1 MIWELEKEQDK
12 SKIKT
17 LQDQLNVS
25 KLVSSLLLNRDIDT
39 FEKAKKFFRPSLSD
53 LHDPFL
59 MKDMQKAV
67 DRIQQAIKEN
77 EKVLVFGDYDVDG
90 TTSVALVSSF
100 LNKHI
105 NDTVLT
111 YIPDR
116 YSEGYGISMK
126 SIEYAES
133 KNVKLI
139 IALDCGIQAL
149 NQVEYAR
156 KKNID
161 FIICDHHTP
170 TKEIPEA
177 IAVLNPLREDCSY
190 PYKALCG
197 CGIGFKLIQG
207 LNASIGNSLEE
218 IKEYLDLVALAI
230 VADIVALTE
239 ENRILCYYGLEQIN
253 NSSRAGLKAIIDTLE
268 KETITINELGFYIG
282 PRINAAGRMDSGN
295 LAVELLMEED
305 LEKARI
311 LAEKLNQLNMERRVL
326 DKETTQEAIS
336 QIKKHKN
343 EESNVTVV
351 CNPDWHKGVIGIAAS
366 KLMETYYRPT
376 IVFTSSDDFFVGS
389 ARSVNG
395 FNIHDAI
402 GKCKE
407 FVLQYGGHKYAAGI
421 KIKKSQYKDFKDKF
435 EEVVSSTIDKSM
447 TSKKVA
453 IEGEIE
459 LEEITPK
466 FYRILK
472 QFAPFGPGNKRP
484 IFSAK
489 NLRDTGYAKVV
500 GQENTHLKFNLTQQN
515 SSKIY
520 NAIGFSLAG
529 KYPTILNKKIFN
541 AAFTVDENYWNGK
554 KNIQLKVIDIK
565 N

>member
-1 MIWELEKEQDK
+1 MIWEAEKEQDK
-12 SKIKT
+12 TKIKT

-25 KLVSSLLLNRDIDT
+25 KLVSILLLNRGIDT
-39 FEKAKKFFRPSLSD
+39 FDKAKNFFRPSLED

-59 MKDMQKAV
+59 MQDMQKAV

-77 EKVLVFGDYDVDG
+77 EKILVFGDYDVDG

-105 NDTVLT
+105 SRTVLT

-116 YSEGYGISMK
+116 YSEGYGISTK
-126 SIEYAES
+126 AIDFA
-133 KNVKLI
+133 KTNNVTLI
-139 IALDCGIQAL
+139 IALDCGIQA
-149 NQVEYAR
+149 VDKIEYAR
-156 KKNID
+156 DKNID

-170 TKEIPEA
+170 SSEIPKA
-177 IAVLNPLREDCSY
+177 IAVLNPLREDCKY
-190 PYKALCG
+190 PYKSLCG

-207 LNASIGNSLEE
+207 LNSFMGKTIDG

-230 VADIVALTE
+230 VADIVELTG
-239 ENRILCYYGLEQIN
+239 ENRVLCYYGLQQIN
-253 NSSRAGLKAIIDTLE
+253 KSPRAGLKAIIDTLE
-268 KETITINELGFYIG
+268 KEIITINELGFYLG

-295 LAVELLMEED
+295 LAVELLIEED
-305 LEKARI
+305 LDKTTG
-311 LAEKLNQLNMERRVL
+311 LAEKLNQLNIERRIL

-343 EESNVTVV
+343 EASSATVV

-366 KLMETYYRPT
+366 KLMDTYYRPT
-376 IVFTSSDDFFVGS
+376 IVFTESNDLFVGS

-395 FNIHDAI
+395 YNIHAAI
-402 GKCKE
+402 EKCKE
-407 FVLQYGGHKYAAGI
+407 FLVEFGGHKYAAGI
-421 KIKKSQYKDFKDKF
+421 KIKKPQYKDFKKKF

-447 TSKKVA
+447 TSKKVD
-453 IEGEIE
+453 IEGEIA
-459 LEEITPK
+459 LKEITPK

-472 QFAPFGPGNKRP
+472 QFAPFGPGNKTP

-500 GQENTHLKFNLTQQN
+500 GQDNTHLKFNLTQQN
-515 SSKIY
+515 SSTIY
-520 NAIGFSLAG
+520 NAIGFGLAG

-541 AAFTVDENYWNGK
+541 AAFTVDENHWNGK
-554 KNIQLKVIDIK
+554 KNIQLKVVDIK

>member
-1 MIWELEKEQDK
+1 MIWELEKAQDE
-12 SKIKT
+12 SKIKA

-25 KLVSSLLLNRDIDT
+25 KLVSTLLLNRDIDT
-39 FEKAKKFFRPSLSD
+39 FDKAKFFFRPSLND

-59 MKDMQKAV
+59 MQDMQKAV
-67 DRIQQAIKEN
+67 DRIQQAIKE
-77 EKVLVFGDYDVDG
+77 KQKILVFGDYDVDG
-90 TTSVALVSSF
+90 TSSVALVSSF
-100 LNKHI
+100 LNKQTS
-105 NDTVLT
+105 DTVLT

-116 YSEGYGISMK
+116 YSEGYGISLK
-126 SIEYAES
+126 SIDFAALN
-133 KNVKLI
+133 NVKLI

-149 NQVEYAR
+149 DQVEYAR
-156 KKNID
+156 EKNID

-170 TKEIPEA
+170 SKEIPKA
-177 IAVLNPLREDCSY
+177 IAVLNPLREDCKY
-190 PYKALCG
+190 PFKELCG

-207 LNASIGNSLEE
+207 LNLVMENTIED
-218 IKEYLDLVALAI
+218 IKEYLDLVGLAI
-230 VADIVALTE
+230 VADIVALTG

-253 NSSRAGLKAIIDTLE
+253 ESPRVGLKAIIDTLE
-268 KETITINELGFYIG
+268 KDIITINELGFYLG
-282 PRINAAGRMDSGN
+282 PRINAAGRMESGN
-295 LAVELLMEED
+295 LAVELLVEEN
-305 LEKARI
+305 LEKAI
-311 LAEKLNQLNMERRVL
+311 GLAEKLNQLNIERRIL

-336 QIKKHKN
+336 EIKKHKN
-343 EESNVTVV
+343 EESSTTVV

-366 KLMETYYRPT
+366 KLIETYYRPT
-376 IVFTSSDDFFVGS
+376 IVFTSSNNLFVGS

-395 FNIHDAI
+395 YNVYTAI
-402 GKCKE
+402 EKCKE
-407 FVLQYGGHKYAAGI
+407 FVVEFGGHKYAAGI
-421 KIKKSQYKDFKDKF
+421 KIKKTQYKDFKAKF

-453 IEGEIE
+453 VEGEIV

-472 QFAPFGPGNKRP
+472 QFAPFGPGNKTP

-500 GQENTHLKFNLTQQN
+500 GKDNTHLKFNLTQQN

-520 NAIGFSLAG
+520 NAIGFGLAG
-529 KYPTILNKKIFN
+529 KYPNILNKKIFN
-541 AAFTVDENYWNGK
+541 AAFTVDENYWKGK
-554 KNIQLKVIDIK
+554 ENIQLKVIDIK

>member
-25 KLVSSLLLNRDIDT
+25 KLISTLLLNRGIDT
-39 FEKAKKFFRPSLSD
+39 FEKAKQFFRPSLSD

-59 MKDMQKAV
+59 MQDMQKAIN
-67 DRIQQAIKEN
+67 RIQEAIKRG
-77 EKVLVFGDYDVDG
+77 EKILVFGDYDVDG
-90 TTSVALVSSF
+90 TTAVALVGSF
-100 LNKHI
+100 LNKHTG
-105 NDTVLT
+105 DTVLT

-126 SIEYAES
+126 SIEFAES
-133 KNVKLI
+133 NNVKLI
-139 IALDCGIQAL
+139 IALDCGIQAFD
-149 NQVEYAR
+149 QVEYAR
-156 KKNID
+156 DKNID

-170 TKEIPEA
+170 SNKIPKA
-177 IAVLNPLREDCSY
+177 IAVLDPLRENCNY
-190 PYKALCG
+190 PNKELCG

-207 LNASIGNSLEE
+207 LNATIGNTLDD

-230 VADIVALTE
+230 VADIVELTG

-253 NSSRAGLKAIIDTLE
+253 SSSRAGLKTIIDTLD
-268 KETITINELGFYIG
+268 KTTITMSELGFYIA
-282 PRINAAGRMDSGN
+282 PRINAAGRMASGN
-295 LAVELLMEED
+295 LAVELLIEENVD
-305 LEKARI
+305 KAKI
-311 LAEKLNQLNMERRVL
+311 LAEKLNQLNIERRVL
-326 DKETTQEAIS
+326 DKETTQEAIN
-336 QIKKHKN
+336 QIKKHEN
-343 EESNVTVV
+343 EASSATVV
-351 CNPDWHKGVIGIAAS
+351 CDPDWHKGVIGIAAS
-366 KLMETYYRPT
+366 KLTDTYYRPT
-376 IVFTSSDDFFVGS
+376 IVFTSSDDLFVGS
-389 ARSVNG
+389 ARSVG
-395 FNIHDAI
+395 GYNIYAALE
-402 GKCKE
+402 KCKE
-407 FVLQYGGHKYAAGI
+407 FIVEFGGHKYAAGI
-421 KIKKSQYKDFKDKF
+421 KIKKTQYKNFKAKF
-435 EEVVSSTIDKSM
+435 EEVVSSTIDKCM
-447 TSKKVA
+447 TSKRVV

-472 QFAPFGPGNKRP
+472 QFAPFGPGNKTP

-489 NLRDTGYAKVV
+489 NLRDTGYARVV
-500 GQENTHLKFNLTQQN
+500 GQDNTHLKFNLTQQN

-520 NAIGFSLAG
+520 NAIGFGLG
-529 KYPTILNKKIFN
+529 EKYPTILNKKIFN

>member
-1 MIWELEKEQDK
+1 MIWELEKKQGK
-12 SKIKT
+12 PKIKA

-25 KLVSSLLLNRDIDT
+25 KLVSSLLLNRGIDT
-39 FEKAKKFFRPSLSD
+39 FEKAKIFFRPSLSD

-59 MKDMQKAV
+59 MQDMQKAV
-67 DRIQQAIKEN
+67 DRIQQAIKRS
-77 EKVLVFGDYDVDG
+77 EKILVFGDYDVDG

-100 LNKHI
+100 LNKHLS
-105 NDTVLT
+105 DTVLT

-116 YSEGYGISMK
+116 YAEGYGISMK
-126 SIEYAES
+126 SIDFAET

-149 NQVEYAR
+149 DQVEYA
-156 KKNID
+156 KEKNID

-170 TKEIPEA
+170 PSEIPKA
-177 IAVLNPLREDCSY
+177 IAVLNPLRKDCSY
-190 PYKALCG
+190 PYKSLCG

-207 LNASIGNSLEE
+207 LSTNTLDHLE
-218 IKEYLDLVALAI
+218 EYLDIVALAI
-230 VADIVALTE
+230 AADIVELTG
-239 ENRILCYYGLEQIN
+239 ENRTLCYYGLEQIN
-253 NSSRAGLKAIIDTLE
+253 KAPRAGLKAIIDTLE
-268 KETITINELGFYIG
+268 KEIITINELGFYIG
-282 PRINAAGRMDSGN
+282 PRINAAGRIDTGN

-305 LEKARI
+305 LEKART
-311 LAEKLNQLNMERRVL
+311 LAEKLNQLNIERRAL

-435 EEVVSSTIDKSM
+435 EEVVSSTIDKGM

-472 QFAPFGPGNKRP
+472 QFAPFGPGNKTP

-500 GQENTHLKFNLTQQN
+500 GQDNTHLKFNLTQQN

-541 AAFTVDENYWNGK
+541 AVFTVDENYWNGK

>member
-77 EKVLVFGDYDVDG
+77 ETVLVFGDYDVDG

-343 EESNVTVV
+343 EESNATVV

-389 ARSVNG
+389 ARSVEG

-435 EEVVSSTIDKSM
+435 EEVVSSTIDKGM

-472 QFAPFGPGNKRP
+472 QFAPFGPGNKTP

-500 GQENTHLKFNLTQQN
+500 GQDNTHLKFNLTQQN

>member
-1 MIWELEKEQDK
+1 MIWELEKKQDEA
-12 SKIKT
+12 KIKK
-17 LQDQLNVS
+17 LQKKLNVS
-25 KLVSSLLLNRDIDT
+25 RLVSVLLLNRDIDT
-39 FEKAKKFFRPSLSD
+39 FEKAKNFFRPSLSD

-67 DRIQQAIKEN
+67 DRIQQAIKGN

-90 TTSVALVSSF
+90 TSSVSLVSSF
-100 LNKHI
+100 LNNHTKSK
-105 NDTVLT
+105 VLT

-116 YSEGYGISMK
+116 YQEGYGISTK
-126 SIEYAES
+126 SIEYAAS
-133 KNVKLI
+133 KEINLI
-139 IALDCGIQAL
+139 IALDCGIQAVDK
-149 NQVEYAR
+149 VEYA
-156 KKNID
+156 KEKNID
-161 FIICDHHTP
+161 FIICDHHKP
-170 TKEIPEA
+170 SKDIPKA
-177 IAVLNPLREDCSY
+177 IAVLNPLREDCQY
-190 PYKALCG
+190 PFKELCG

-207 LNASIGNSLEE
+207 LNATIGNSLEE

-230 VADIVALTE
+230 VADIVSLTG
-239 ENRILCYYGLEQIN
+239 ENRILCYYGLQQIN
-253 NSSRAGLKAIIDTLE
+253 QSPRPGLKAIVDTLE
-268 KETITINELGFYIG
+268 KGTITINELGFYIG
-282 PRINAAGRMDSGN
+282 PRINAAGRMESGN
-295 LAVELLMEED
+295 IAVELLIEED
-305 LEKARI
+305 LDKARV
-311 LAEKLNQLNMERRVL
+311 LAEKLNQLNIERRVL
-326 DKETTQEAIS
+326 DKETTQDALN
-336 QIKKHKN
+336 QIKKFKN
-343 EESNVTVV
+343 ETSHTTVV

-366 KLMETYYRPT
+366 KLIETYYRPT
-376 IVFTSSDDFFVGS
+376 IVFTATNDFFVGS
-389 ARSVNG
+389 ARSIIG

-435 EEVVSSTIDKSM
+435 EEVVSSTIDKGM

-472 QFAPFGPGNKRP
+472 QFAPFGPGNKTP

-500 GQENTHLKFNLTQQN
+500 GQDNTHLKFNLTQQN

>member
-1 MIWELEKEQDK
+1 MIWELEKAQDE
-12 SKIKT
+12 SKIKA

-25 KLVSSLLLNRDIDT
+25 KLVSTLLLNRDIDT
-39 FEKAKKFFRPSLSD
+39 FDKAKNFFRPSLND

-59 MKDMQKAV
+59 MQDMQKAV
-67 DRIQQAIKEN
+67 DRIQQAIKE
-77 EKVLVFGDYDVDG
+77 KQKILVFGDYDVDG
-90 TTSVALVSSF
+90 TSSVALVSSF
-100 LNKHI
+100 LKKQTSN
-105 NDTVLT
+105 TVLT

-116 YSEGYGISMK
+116 YSEGYGISLK
-126 SIEYAES
+126 SIDFAAS
-133 KNVKLI
+133 NNVKLI

-149 NQVEYAR
+149 DQVEHAR
-156 KKNID
+156 EKNID

-170 TKEIPEA
+170 SKEIPKA
-177 IAVLNPLREDCSY
+177 IAVLNPLREDCKY
-190 PYKALCG
+190 PFKELCG

-207 LNASIGNSLEE
+207 LNLVMENTTED
-218 IKEYLDLVALAI
+218 IKEYLDLVGLAI
-230 VADIVALTE
+230 VADIVALTG

-253 NSSRAGLKAIIDTLE
+253 ESPRAGLKAIIDTLE
-268 KETITINELGFYIG
+268 KDIITINELGFYLG
-282 PRINAAGRMDSGN
+282 PRINAAGRMESGN
-295 LAVELLMEED
+295 LAVELLVEEN
-305 LEKARI
+305 LEKAI
-311 LAEKLNQLNMERRVL
+311 GLAEKLNQLNIERRIL

-336 QIKKHKN
+336 EIKKHKN
-343 EESNVTVV
+343 EKSSTTVV
-351 CNPDWHKGVIGIAAS
+351 CNPDWHRGVIGIAAS
-366 KLMETYYRPT
+366 KLIEAYYRPT
-376 IVFTSSDDFFVGS
+376 IVFTSSNNFFVGS

-395 FNIHDAI
+395 YNVHAAI
-402 GKCKE
+402 EKCKE
-407 FVLQYGGHKYAAGI
+407 FIVEFGGHKYAAGI
-421 KIKKSQYKDFKDKF
+421 KIKKTQYKDFKAKF

-453 IEGEIE
+453 VEGEIV

-472 QFAPFGPGNKRP
+472 QFAPFGPGNKTP

-500 GQENTHLKFNLTQQN
+500 GKDNTHLKFNLTQQN

-520 NAIGFSLAG
+520 NAIGFGLSG
-529 KYPTILNKKIFN
+529 KYPNILNKKIFN

-554 KNIQLKVIDIK
+554 ENIQLKVIDIK

>member
-1 MIWELEKEQDK
+1 MIWELEKKQDK
-12 SKIKT
+12 PKIKA

-25 KLVSSLLLNRDIDT
+25 KLISSLLLNRGIDT

-59 MKDMQKAV
+59 MQDMQKAV

-77 EKVLVFGDYDVDG
+77 EKILVFGDYDVDG

-100 LNKHI
+100 LNKHLS
-105 NDTVLT
+105 DTVLT

-116 YSEGYGISMK
+116 YTEGYGISMK
-126 SIEYAES
+126 SIEFAES

-149 NQVEYAR
+149 DQVEYA
-156 KKNID
+156 KEKNID

-170 TKEIPEA
+170 PSEIPKA

-190 PYKALCG
+190 PYKSLCG

-207 LNASIGNSLEE
+207 LSGSTLDYLE
-218 IKEYLDLVALAI
+218 EYLDLVALAI
-230 VADIVALTE
+230 AADIVELTG
-239 ENRILCYYGLEQIN
+239 ENRTLCYYGLEQIN
-253 NSSRAGLKAIIDTLE
+253 KAPRAGLKAIIDTLE

-282 PRINAAGRMDSGN
+282 PRINAAGRIDTGN

-305 LEKARI
+305 LEKART
-311 LAEKLNQLNMERRVL
+311 LAEKLNQLNIERRVL

-407 FVLQYGGHKYAAGI
+407 FVLQYGGHKYAAGV

>member
-1 MIWELEKEQDK
+1 MIWELEKKQDK
-12 SKIKT
+12 PKIKA

-25 KLVSSLLLNRDIDT
+25 KLISSLLLNRGIDT

-59 MKDMQKAV
+59 MQDMQKAV

-77 EKVLVFGDYDVDG
+77 EKILVFGDYDVDG

-100 LNKHI
+100 LNKHLS
-105 NDTVLT
+105 DTVLT

-116 YSEGYGISMK
+116 YTEGYGISMK
-126 SIEYAES
+126 SIEFAES

-149 NQVEYAR
+149 DQVEYA
-156 KKNID
+156 KEKNID

-170 TKEIPEA
+170 PSEIPKA

-190 PYKALCG
+190 PYKSLCG

-207 LNASIGNSLEE
+207 LSGSTLDYLE
-218 IKEYLDLVALAI
+218 EYLDLVALAI
-230 VADIVALTE
+230 AADIVELTG
-239 ENRILCYYGLEQIN
+239 ENRTLCYYGLEQIN
-253 NSSRAGLKAIIDTLE
+253 KAPRAGLKAIIDTLE

-282 PRINAAGRMDSGN
+282 PRINAAGRIDTGN

-305 LEKARI
+305 LEKART
-311 LAEKLNQLNMERRVL
+311 LAEKLNQLNIERRAL

-407 FVLQYGGHKYAAGI
+407 FVLQYGGHKYAAGV

>member
-1 MIWELEKEQDK
+1 MIWELEKKQDK
-12 SKIKT
+12 PKIKA

-25 KLVSSLLLNRDIDT
+25 KLISSLLLNRGIDT

-59 MKDMQKAV
+59 MQDMQKAV

-77 EKVLVFGDYDVDG
+77 EKILVFGDYDVDG

-100 LNKHI
+100 LNKHLS
-105 NDTVLT
+105 DTVLT

-116 YSEGYGISMK
+116 YTEGYGISMK
-126 SIEYAES
+126 SIDFAET

-149 NQVEYAR
+149 DQVEYA
-156 KKNID
+156 KEKNID

-170 TKEIPEA
+170 PSEIPKA

-190 PYKALCG
+190 PYKSLCG

-207 LNASIGNSLEE
+207 LNGNTLDYLE
-218 IKEYLDLVALAI
+218 EYLDLVALAI
-230 VADIVALTE
+230 AADIVELTG
-239 ENRILCYYGLEQIN
+239 ENRTLCYYGLEQIN
-253 NSSRAGLKAIIDTLE
+253 KAPRAGLKAIIDTLE
-268 KETITINELGFYIG
+268 KEIITINELGFYIG
-282 PRINAAGRMDSGN
+282 PRINAAGRIDTGN

-305 LEKARI
+305 LEKART
-311 LAEKLNQLNMERRVL
+311 LAEKLNQLNIERRAL

-407 FVLQYGGHKYAAGI
+407 FVLQYGGHKYAAGV

>member
-1 MIWELEKEQDK
+1 MIWELEKAQDE
-12 SKIKT
+12 SKIKA

-25 KLVSSLLLNRDIDT
+25 KLVSTLLLNRDIDT
-39 FEKAKKFFRPSLSD
+39 FDKAKNFFRPSLND

-59 MKDMQKAV
+59 MQDMQKAV
-67 DRIQQAIKEN
+67 DRIQQAIKE
-77 EKVLVFGDYDVDG
+77 KQKILVFGDYDVDG
-90 TTSVALVSSF
+90 TSSVALVSSF
-100 LNKHI
+100 LKKQTSN
-105 NDTVLT
+105 TVLT

-116 YSEGYGISMK
+116 YSEGYGISLK
-126 SIEYAES
+126 SIDFAAS
-133 KNVKLI
+133 NNVKLI

-149 NQVEYAR
+149 DQVEHAR
-156 KKNID
+156 EKNID

-170 TKEIPEA
+170 SKEIPKA
-177 IAVLNPLREDCSY
+177 IAVLNPLREDCKY
-190 PYKALCG
+190 PFKELCG

-207 LNASIGNSLEE
+207 LNLVMENTIED
-218 IKEYLDLVALAI
+218 IKEYLDLVGLAI
-230 VADIVALTE
+230 VADIVALTG

-253 NSSRAGLKAIIDTLE
+253 ESPRAGLKAIIDTLE
-268 KETITINELGFYIG
+268 KDIITINELGFYLG
-282 PRINAAGRMDSGN
+282 PRINAAGRMESGN
-295 LAVELLMEED
+295 LAVELLVEEN
-305 LEKARI
+305 LEKAI
-311 LAEKLNQLNMERRVL
+311 GLAEKLNQLNIERRIL

-336 QIKKHKN
+336 EIKKHKN
-343 EESNVTVV
+343 EKSSTTVV
-351 CNPDWHKGVIGIAAS
+351 CNPDWHRGVIGIAAS
-366 KLMETYYRPT
+366 KLIEAYYRPT
-376 IVFTSSDDFFVGS
+376 IVFTSSNNFFVGS

-395 FNIHDAI
+395 YNVHAAI
-402 GKCKE
+402 EKCKE
-407 FVLQYGGHKYAAGI
+407 FIVEFGGHKYAAGI
-421 KIKKSQYKDFKDKF
+421 KIKKTQYKDFKAKF

-453 IEGEIE
+453 VEGEIV

-472 QFAPFGPGNKRP
+472 QFAPFGPGNKTP

-500 GQENTHLKFNLTQQN
+500 GKDNTHLKFNLTQQN

-520 NAIGFSLAG
+520 NAIGFGLSG
-529 KYPTILNKKIFN
+529 KYPNILNKKIFN

-554 KNIQLKVIDIK
+554 ENIQLKVIDIK

>member
-1 MIWELEKEQDK
+1 MQ
-12 SKIKT
+12 
-17 LQDQLNVS
+17 
-25 KLVSSLLLNRDIDT
+25 
-39 FEKAKKFFRPSLSD
+39 
-53 LHDPFL
+53 
-59 MKDMQKAV
+59 DMQKAV
-67 DRIQQAIKEN
+67 DRIQQAIKRS
-77 EKVLVFGDYDVDG
+77 EKILVFGDYDVDG

-100 LNKHI
+100 LNKHLS
-105 NDTVLT
+105 DTVLT

-116 YSEGYGISMK
+116 YTEGYGISMK
-126 SIEYAES
+126 SIDFAET

-149 NQVEYAR
+149 DQVEYA
-156 KKNID
+156 KEKNID

-170 TKEIPEA
+170 PSEIPKA

-190 PYKALCG
+190 PYKSLCG

-207 LNASIGNSLEE
+207 LNATIGNTLDHLE
-218 IKEYLDLVALAI
+218 EYLDIVALAI
-230 VADIVALTE
+230 AADIVELTG
-239 ENRILCYYGLEQIN
+239 ENRTLCYYGLEQIN
-253 NSSRAGLKAIIDTLE
+253 KAPRAGLKAIIDTLE
-268 KETITINELGFYIG
+268 KEIITINELGFYIG
-282 PRINAAGRMDSGN
+282 PRINAAGRIDTGN

-305 LEKARI
+305 LEKART
-311 LAEKLNQLNMERRVL
+311 LAEKLNQLNIERRAL

-336 QIKKHKN
+336 QVKKHKN

-421 KIKKSQYKDFKDKF
+421 KIKKSQYKNFKDKF

-541 AAFTVDENYWNGK
+541 AVFTVDENYWNGK

>member
-77 EKVLVFGDYDVDG
+77 ETVLVFGDYDVDG

-239 ENRILCYYGLEQIN
+239 ENRILCSYGLEQIN

-343 EESNVTVV
+343 EESNATVV

-389 ARSVNG
+389 ARSVEG

-435 EEVVSSTIDKSM
+435 EEVVSSTIDKGM

-472 QFAPFGPGNKRP
+472 QFAPFGPGNKTP

-500 GQENTHLKFNLTQQN
+500 GQDNTHLKFNLTQQN

>member
-239 ENRILCYYGLEQIN
+239 DNRILCYDGLEQIN

-343 EESNVTVV
+343 EESNATVV

-389 ARSVNG
+389 ARSVEG

-435 EEVVSSTIDKSM
+435 EEVVSSTIDKGM

-472 QFAPFGPGNKRP
+472 QFAPFGPGNKTP

-500 GQENTHLKFNLTQQN
+500 GQDNTHLKFNLTQQN

>member
-1 MIWELEKEQDK
+1 MIWELEKAQDE
-12 SKIKT
+12 SKIKA

-25 KLVSSLLLNRDIDT
+25 KLVSTLLLNRDIDT
-39 FEKAKKFFRPSLSD
+39 FDKAKNFFRPSLND

-59 MKDMQKAV
+59 MQDMQKAV
-67 DRIQQAIKEN
+67 DRIQQAIKE
-77 EKVLVFGDYDVDG
+77 KQKILVFGDYDVDG
-90 TTSVALVSSF
+90 TSSVALVSSF
-100 LNKHI
+100 LKKQTSN
-105 NDTVLT
+105 TVLT

-116 YSEGYGISMK
+116 YSEGYGISLK
-126 SIEYAES
+126 SIDFAAS
-133 KNVKLI
+133 NNVKLI

-149 NQVEYAR
+149 DQVEHAR
-156 KKNID
+156 EKNID

-170 TKEIPEA
+170 SKEIPKA
-177 IAVLNPLREDCSY
+177 IAVLNPLREDCKY
-190 PYKALCG
+190 PFKALCG

-207 LNASIGNSLEE
+207 LNLVMENTIED
-218 IKEYLDLVALAI
+218 IKEYLDLVGLAI
-230 VADIVALTE
+230 VADIVALTG

-253 NSSRAGLKAIIDTLE
+253 ESPRAGLKAIIDTLE
-268 KETITINELGFYIG
+268 KDIITINELGFYLG
-282 PRINAAGRMDSGN
+282 PRINAAGRMESGN
-295 LAVELLMEED
+295 LAVELLVEEN
-305 LEKARI
+305 LEKAI
-311 LAEKLNQLNMERRVL
+311 GLAEKLNQLNIERRIL

-336 QIKKHKN
+336 EIKKHKN
-343 EESNVTVV
+343 EKSSTTVV
-351 CNPDWHKGVIGIAAS
+351 CNPDWHRGVIGIAAS
-366 KLMETYYRPT
+366 KLIEAYYRPT
-376 IVFTSSDDFFVGS
+376 IVFTSSNNFFVGS

-395 FNIHDAI
+395 YNVHAAI
-402 GKCKE
+402 EKCKE
-407 FVLQYGGHKYAAGI
+407 FIVEFGGHKYAAGI
-421 KIKKSQYKDFKDKF
+421 KIKKTQYKDFKAKF

-453 IEGEIE
+453 VEGEIV

-472 QFAPFGPGNKRP
+472 QFAPFGPGNKTP

-500 GQENTHLKFNLTQQN
+500 GKDNTHLKFNLTQQN

-520 NAIGFSLAG
+520 NAIGFGLAE
-529 KYPTILNKKIFN
+529 KYPNILNKKIFN

-554 KNIQLKVIDIK
+554 ENIQLKVIDIK